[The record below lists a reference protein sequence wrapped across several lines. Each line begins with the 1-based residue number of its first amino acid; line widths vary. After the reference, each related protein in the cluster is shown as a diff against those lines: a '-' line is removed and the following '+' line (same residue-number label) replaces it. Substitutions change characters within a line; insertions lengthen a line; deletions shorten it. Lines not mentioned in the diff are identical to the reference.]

1 MSGYIRGKALL
12 VITRRHSESGN
23 HFDVHAFIQASS
35 GGWEHRDAAQE
46 EFQHL
51 EYDVLPLP
59 NPAYRLEVGETMR
72 IAVTFTFSYHRYSD
86 GEVHVDLDYDKVR
99 VRRHQ
104 RPRVR
109 YISTKG
115 QSAGGQA

>member
-1 MSGYIRGKALL
+1 MSNSIWGKALL
-12 VITRRHSESGN
+12 VITRLHSDNGN
-23 HFDVHAFIQASS
+23 HFDVHAFIQSSS

-59 NPAYRLEVGETMR
+59 NPAYRLKVGETMR
-72 IAVTFTFSYHRYSD
+72 IAVSYNFSYYRYYD
-86 GEVHVDLDYDKVR
+86 GEVDVDLEYSKVR

-104 RPRVR
+104 RPKER
-109 YISTKG
+109 YRSV
-115 QSAGGQA
+115 AA

>member
-1 MSGYIRGKALL
+1 MSRSIWGKALL
-12 VITRRHSESGN
+12 VITRLHSDSGN
-23 HFDVHAFIQASS
+23 HFDVHAFIQSSS

-59 NPAYRLEVGETMR
+59 NPAYRLKVGETMR
-72 IAVTFTFSYHRYSD
+72 IAVTYAFTYYHYGD
-86 GEVHVDLDYDKVR
+86 GEVDVDLEYEKVR

-104 RPRVR
+104 RPKER
-109 YISTKG
+109 YF
-115 QSAGGQA
+115 SATATRI